1 MATFKLGSKSRAK
14 GKSIQVAKDIRITTE
29 QHDKLVKHITDRLD
43 ISDLLREQQ
52 IERFAAIDRD
62 LYGYL
67 VLDFE
72 DRERMKDNRKG
83 HGIKPV
89 DVKLSLVWAQLDEAL
104 TFLLTVLAPDEAIYN
119 AVAPKEHQDAA
130 KGFAALMNKHAE
142 VFDHY
147 GNLAKF
153 VFNCL
158 RYNFGAFGVEWK
170 EVIGQMLVQSAET
183 VAATFQRGIVE
194 DGNAVISF
202 DPYNLLYDP
211 TVAPIEVPEKGEYFA
226 TIHMDAP
233 FRFRKMEADGEVF
246 GVDRFIEGNGQTHY
260 YEKKPTIRMDVS
272 LPEAVTDW
280 IQILSLGE
288 QTQGISAGFERIKY
302 TGWINP
308 KEFGLTNDDEL
319 QVWRVHLIDKKH
331 IVNVTQMNNAHGML
345 PINIA
350 MPIDDDFNW
359 ATKTYAEHLIPY
371 QSFAS
376 HQVNVHQRASRKRL
390 YGLTIYND
398 RVIPL
403 MDQDD
408 IDLAGGKIPA
418 TGTAA
423 GQETDLRK
431 AIVQFTDG
439 PDTSRTMED
448 VERMDGL
455 MQKIMPTDIL
465 KQVANLERAIYQ
477 FQRSVEILGPDG
489 TIIEVNPNQFRNA
502 RIELTISD
510 GLKGLDRLSLIMSI
524 KEVLNSILQSQ
535 EASNR
540 FDVVALINYW
550 TSLLGDNTDFK
561 QFEAVHP
568 IDRLSPQEKD
578 AAMQLL
584 QQASQ
589 GGPPQGA

>member
-1 MATFKLGSKSRAK
+1 
-14 GKSIQVAKDIRITTE
+14 
-29 QHDKLVKHITDRLD
+29 
-43 ISDLLREQQ
+43 
-52 IERFAAIDRD
+52 
-62 LYGYL
+62 
-67 VLDFE
+67 
-72 DRERMKDNRKG
+72 
-83 HGIKPV
+83 
-89 DVKLSLVWAQLDEAL
+89 
-104 TFLLTVLAPDEAIYN
+104 
-119 AVAPKEHQDAA
+119 
-130 KGFAALMNKHAE
+130 
-142 VFDHY
+142 
-147 GNLAKF
+147 
-153 VFNCL
+153 
-158 RYNFGAFGVEWK
+158 
-170 EVIGQMLVQSAET
+170 
-183 VAATFQRGIVE
+183 
-194 DGNAVISF
+194 
-202 DPYNLLYDP
+202 
-211 TVAPIEVPEKGEYFA
+211 
-226 TIHMDAP
+226 
-233 FRFRKMEADGEVF
+233 
-246 GVDRFIEGNGQTHY
+246 
-260 YEKKPTIRMDVS
+260 
-272 LPEAVTDW
+272 
-280 IQILSLGE
+280 
-288 QTQGISAGFERIKY
+288 
-302 TGWINP
+302 
-308 KEFGLTNDDEL
+308 
-319 QVWRVHLIDKKH
+319 
-331 IVNVTQMNNAHGML
+331 
-345 PINIA
+345 
-350 MPIDDDFNW
+350 
-359 ATKTYAEHLIPY
+359 
-371 QSFAS
+371 
-376 HQVNVHQRASRKRL
+376 
-390 YGLTIYND
+390 
-398 RVIPL
+398 

-465 KQVANLERAIYQ
+465 KQVANLERATQ
-477 FQRSVEILGPDG
+477 FQAAATVQGANRRNLKIAKVINAHAMNRSRRMQTYNIVEILGPDG